1 MINVEE
7 IKDLSAKE
15 LLDKVYGK
23 NLDTKKTVLEYIEM
37 MRILNQEWVPQELI
51 DETYHVKNIIK

>member
-23 NLDTKKTVLEYIEM
+23 NLETKKTVLEYIEM
-37 MRILNQEWVPQELI
+37 MRILKQEGVPQELI

>member
-23 NLDTKKTVLEYIEM
+23 NLDTKKLFLN
-37 MRILNQEWVPQELI
+37 IL
-51 DETYHVKNIIK
+51 K